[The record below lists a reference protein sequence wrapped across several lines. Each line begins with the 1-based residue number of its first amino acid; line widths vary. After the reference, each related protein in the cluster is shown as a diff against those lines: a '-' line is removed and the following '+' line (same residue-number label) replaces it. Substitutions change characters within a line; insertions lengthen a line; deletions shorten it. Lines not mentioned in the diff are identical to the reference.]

1 MNRMDLHFMAEERH
15 SLRLQRNLADAFAVL
30 CQHFGST
37 PKAIAREIAQ
47 DPRTARN
54 ALEGKAGTPVITGTL
69 QARQKAAGDHYDL
82 WLALGEMI
90 FGESLDEYER
100 RKLETLIES
109 THNAQS
115 LHAARQARREQ
126 LRTCAASPDSGT
138 PDGHRQRRIA

>member
-1 MNRMDLHFMAEERH
+1 MNQTRMAIMA
-15 SLRLQRNLADAFAVL
+15 LDAQKLPLQRNLGDAFSVV
-30 CQHFGST
+30 CRFFGQT
-37 PKAIAREIAQ
+37 PAGVTRALSLDKK
-47 DPRTARN
+47 TARN
-54 ALEGKAGTPVITGTL
+54 ALDGKAGVPVITKAL
-69 QARQKAAGDHYDL
+69 QARQKASGDHYEL